1 MQTNFILSC
10 ESTVDLPYSYISG
23 RDIPVLFYS
32 YCVDGES
39 YVDDMLQDPQT
50 LSRFYG
56 FLDAGK
62 LPSTSQINEFCY
74 LEFFEQLLQ
83 RGDVLHIAFGTGMTQ
98 SAVNAERAAAQLR
111 EQYPERKL
119 LVVDSLCSSS
129 GYGMLVD
136 YAADMRDE
144 GLSIEQTQQWLL
156 ANRKNIHHQFYST
169 ELAHYRRSGRMSGP
183 TAMIATILGICPI
196 MRLDNK
202 GRIIAYGKVRGKAT
216 AVKTTVDTMERF
228 AQDGA
233 EYAGKCFICHSRCPE
248 DAEKTRAAVE
258 ARFPNLR
265 GKIRICE
272 IGTIIASHCG
282 PGTVAVFFLG
292 AERAPE

>member
-32 YCVDGES
+32 YSVDGES

-83 RGDVLHIAFGTGMTQ
+83 RGDVLH
-98 SAVNAERAAAQLR
+98 
-111 EQYPERKL
+111 
-119 LVVDSLCSSS
+119 
-129 GYGMLVD
+129 
-136 YAADMRDE
+136 
-144 GLSIEQTQQWLL
+144 
-156 ANRKNIHHQFYST
+156 
-169 ELAHYRRSGRMSGP
+169 
-183 TAMIATILGICPI
+183 
-196 MRLDNK
+196 
-202 GRIIAYGKVRGKAT
+202 IAYGKVRGKAT

>member
-1 MQTNFILSC
+1 
-10 ESTVDLPYSYISG
+10 
-23 RDIPVLFYS
+23 
-32 YCVDGES
+32 
-39 YVDDMLQDPQT
+39 MLQDPQT

-56 FLDAGK
+56 FLDAEA
-62 LPSTSQINEFCY
+62 PRPRRSTSFAIW
-74 LEFFEQLLQ
+74 EFFEQLLQ
-83 RGDVLHIAFGTGMTQ
+83 REDVAAHRVRTGMTQ
-98 SAVNAERAAAQLR
+98 STVNARTHRRAASRAVSR
-111 EQYPERKL
+111 AEA

-129 GYGMLVD
+129 LRNAGRLCRRHARRGPHRAD
-136 YAADMRDE
+136 AAVA
-144 GLSIEQTQQWLL
+144 GKPQ
-156 ANRKNIHHQFYST
+156 NIHHQFT
-169 ELAHYRRSGRMSGP
+169 HGACALPPQRTHVRPHRQRSPRS
-183 TAMIATILGICPI
+183 LGICPI
-196 MRLDNK
+196 SVWTRAAHIAHGK
-202 GRIIAYGKVRGKAT
+202 GARKGGRRQNDRRYGWSVSRRT
-216 AVKTTVDTMERF
+216 
-228 AQDGA
+228 A